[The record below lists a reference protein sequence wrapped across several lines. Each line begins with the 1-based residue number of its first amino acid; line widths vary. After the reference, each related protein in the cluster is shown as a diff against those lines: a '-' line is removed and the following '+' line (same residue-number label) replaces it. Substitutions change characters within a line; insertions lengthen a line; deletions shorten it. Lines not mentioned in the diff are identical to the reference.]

1 MRSDGACLLNC
12 YYVTP
17 NLFSQNYSQE
27 MVKNVVIRIK
37 MVHDLPELQEIEQ
50 VTMMITFFL
59 PSQVRKYP
67 FVNAIQQ
74 SRFWECLPL

>member
-1 MRSDGACLLNC
+1 
-12 YYVTP
+12 
-17 NLFSQNYSQE
+17 
-27 MVKNVVIRIK
+27 